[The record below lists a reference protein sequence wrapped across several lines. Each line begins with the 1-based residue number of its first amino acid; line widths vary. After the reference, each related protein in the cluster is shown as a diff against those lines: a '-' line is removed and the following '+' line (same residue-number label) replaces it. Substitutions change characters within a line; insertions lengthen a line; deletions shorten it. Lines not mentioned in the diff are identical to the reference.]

1 MLALRLARGS
11 HPFLLLRRLLVAAAS
26 AGAGFLL
33 LCALAYAVAHP
44 DRPSAAALRLAWC
57 ALPLA
62 AAVHLAVAVARTD
75 PSTRPRPGL
84 SSIGLGP
91 ARLAVIAAASTA
103 VACTLGSALALL
115 FFLHLRGDLTG
126 LPFDGD
132 AAELLAAGRPL
143 PVPAALTL
151 LALVPVTA
159 CAAVVLALRP
169 AGLLGSRRAGAGE
182 RRTGTDAAG
191 AGPAADGAGAA
202 GTGAVRAGTVRTGA
216 VRAGTGRG
224 GAVREGAV
232 DAAAR
237 DPFDAVPAPPGLPWG
252 VALMAAGLALELYGA
267 RGTGDAVPLP
277 GGVPGSPLPVLAG
290 WALTALGLVVA
301 GPGLAHLCGRLLQA
315 YRPGA
320 TRLLA
325 GRALMAE
332 ARRVGRPLGVLC
344 AVVAA
349 GLTANSLYAQAD
361 TRPFGPLSGLGAA
374 VVLACAAG
382 SVLTA
387 AVETRQRRA
396 GTTAALLRLGAP
408 AGLLRSAGLLRAA
421 ALIAG
426 FAPLTWLV
434 AALTALPLR
443 P

>member
-44 DRPSAAALRLAWC
+44 DRPSASALRLAWC
-57 ALPLA
+57 ALPMA

-103 VACTLGSALALL
+103 VACTLGSTLALL

-132 AAELLAAGRPL
+132 AADLLGGGQPL
-143 PVPAALTL
+143 PLPAALTL
-151 LALVPVTA
+151 LALVPVIA
-159 CAAVVLALRP
+159 SAAVALTLRP
-169 AGLLGSRRAGAGE
+169 TGSLWSRRTRGGE
-182 RRTGTDAAG
+182 GRD
-191 AGPAADGAGAA
+191 
-202 GTGAVRAGTVRTGA
+202 GTGAAPAGTHALGANAVGTGALRTGA
-216 VRAGTGRG
+216 VRAAVP
-224 GAVREGAV
+224 GAVP
-232 DAAAR
+232 AR
-237 DPFDAVPAPPGLPWG
+237 DPFDPVPAPAGLPWG

-277 GGVPGSPLPVLAG
+277 GGVPGSPVPVLAG
-290 WALTALGLVVA
+290 WALTALGLAVV

-325 GRALMAE
+325 GRGLMAE
-332 ARRVGRPLGVLC
+332 ARRIGRPLGVLC
-344 AVVAA
+344 AVVAT
-349 GLTANSLYAQAD
+349 GLTANTLYAQAD
-361 TRPFGPLSGLGAA
+361 TRPFGPLSGLGAT
-374 VVLACAAG
+374 VVLACAAAA
-382 SVLTA
+382 LFTA
-387 AVETRQRRA
+387 VAEVRQQRA

-408 AGLLRSAGLLRAA
+408 AAVLRSAALLRGVV
-421 ALIAG
+421 LLAG

>member
-11 HPFLLLRRLLVAAAS
+11 HPFLLLLRLLVAAAS

-44 DRPSAAALRLAWC
+44 DRPSASVLRLAWC
-57 ALPLA
+57 ALPMA
-62 AAVHLAVAVARTD
+62 AAVHLALAVARTD

-132 AAELLAAGRPL
+132 AADLLGGGQPL
-143 PVPAALTL
+143 PLPAALTL
-151 LALVPVTA
+151 LALVPVIA
-159 CAAVVLALRP
+159 SAAVALTLRP
-169 AGLLGSRRAGAGE
+169 TGLLWSRRT
-182 RRTGTDAAG
+182 RRGKGRDGTG
-191 AGPAADGAGAA
+191 AGPAGTHALGANAV
-202 GTGAVRAGTVRTGA
+202 GTGALRTGA
-216 VRAGTGRG
+216 VHAAAP
-224 GAVREGAV
+224 GAST
-232 DAAAR
+232 AR
-237 DPFDAVPAPPGLPWG
+237 DPFDPVPAPAGLPWG

-267 RGTGDAVPLP
+267 RGTGDTVPLP
-277 GGVPGSPLPVLAG
+277 GGVPGSPVPVLAG
-290 WALTALGLVVA
+290 WALTALGLAVV

-325 GRALMAE
+325 GRGLMAE
-332 ARRVGRPLGVLC
+332 ARRIGRPLGVLC

-349 GLTANSLYAQAD
+349 GLTANTLYAQAD
-361 TRPFGPLSGLGAA
+361 TRPFGPLSGLGAT
-374 VVLACAAG
+374 VVLACAAAA
-382 SVLTA
+382 LFTA
-387 AVETRQRRA
+387 VAEARQRRV
-396 GTTAALLRLGAP
+396 GTAAALLRLGAP
-408 AGLLRSAGLLRAA
+408 AAVLRSAALLRSVVLL
-421 ALIAG
+421 AG